1 VAAVIGAVVSLAGWC
16 FLVVV
21 HELQDAAYEDLPDAL
36 GLDGAPVWWAL
47 PAMGVAGVLTALAIV
62 HLPGDGGHV
71 PAEGLHAG
79 GTAPVELPGVI
90 LAGLASLALG
100 AVLGPEA
107 PLIALG
113 GGLAVWLATTLRR
126 DVPQEAMTI
135 VAAAGSFAAISL
147 IFGSPLIAA
156 VLLLEVAGLGRARTP
171 LVLLPGLLAAAI
183 GSLIYLGLGSWTG
196 LSTRAY
202 SIDPLE
208 LPDFDRPSATD
219 FLWTIPLAVAVAL
232 GAFVIVRAAR
242 RLHAL
247 VATRPLLL
255 IPAAGLLVAGLAIAF
270 AELTDRG
277 ADEVLFSGQETLPDL
292 VADAG
297 SWSAAALW
305 GLIAF
310 KGLAWSLS
318 LASFRGGPVFPAMLL
333 GSAAGVLASHLPGIG
348 LTPAVAVGLGASVA
362 VTLRLPLASVLLAV
376 ILTASSGAG
385 STPLVIV
392 GVVVAYLVVEVVD
405 RAPAP
410 APRPAG
416 P

>member
-1 VAAVIGAVVSLAGWC
+1 VGAAGAGRRRR
-16 FLVVV
+16 
-21 HELQDAAYEDLPDAL
+21 
-36 GLDGAPVWWAL
+36 GDG
-47 PAMGVAGVLTALAIV
+47 LAITR
-62 HLPGDGGHV
+62 LPGNGGHV
-71 PAEGLHAG
+71 PAEGLGAG

-90 LAGLASLALG
+90 LAALASLVLG

-113 GGLAVWLATTLRR
+113 GGLAVWLASTLRR
-126 DVPQEAMTI
+126 DVPPEAMAI

-156 VLLLEVAGLGRARTP
+156 VLLLEVAGLGRARAP

-196 LSTRAY
+196 LSTSAY

-208 LPDFDRPSATD
+208 LPHFDRPSATD

-232 GAFVIVRAAR
+232 GALAMVVLSR
-242 RLHAL
+242 RLHGL
-247 VATRPLLL
+247 VRSRPLLL
-255 IPAAGLLVAGLAIAF
+255 IPAAGLVVAGLAIAF

-277 ADEVLFSGQETLPDL
+277 TEQVLFSGQETLPDL
-292 VADAG
+292 VAGAG

-305 GLIAF
+305 GLVLF
-310 KGLAWSLS
+310 KGLAWSVS

-333 GSAAGVLASHLPGIG
+333 GSAAGVLASDLPGIG

-362 VTLRLPLASVLLAV
+362 ATLRLPLASILLAV
-376 ILTASSGAG
+376 ILTASAGAG
-385 STPLVIV
+385 SSPLVIV
-392 GVVVAYLVVEVVD
+392 GVVAAYLVVQLVD
-405 RAPAP
+405 REPVP